1 MFSFVHT
8 DFYNYYLSK
17 ASLKGSKLDNKK
29 ILKMMIEEIKKISN
43 NKLVIPTYNYDFP
56 KTKRFNFKKDK
67 SQVGTFSDYFW
78 KKFSNFRTGVPIFS
92 TCNNLKINFY
102 KNLDFVDPFGKESEF
117 EFLYKN
123 NGKIINFGSS
133 FAPTYIMYIERS
145 HNQNNGALY
154 RYVKYFEGKTMFK
167 NKFQKTIL
175 YYEVRPI
182 KFKIEYDLIKIRNL
196 LIKNKILKI
205 KKNKENFK
213 YEEINAKNFKDLIL
227 SKMNNDPYYL
237 LSKET
242 ISRLKYKKLYNFKKF
257 KLQQFEK

>member
-1 MFSFVHT
+1 
-8 DFYNYYLSK
+8 
-17 ASLKGSKLDNKK
+17 
-29 ILKMMIEEIKKISN
+29 
-43 NKLVIPTYNYDFP
+43 
-56 KTKRFNFKKDK
+56 
-67 SQVGTFSDYFW
+67 
-78 KKFSNFRTGVPIFS
+78 
-92 TCNNLKINFY
+92 
-102 KNLDFVDPFGKESEF
+102 
-117 EFLYKN
+117 
-123 NGKIINFGSS
+123 
-133 FAPTYIMYIERS
+133 MYIERS
-145 HNQNNGALY
+145 HNQNSGALY

-182 KFKIEYDLIKIRNL
+182 KLKIEYDLIKIRNL

-242 ISRLKYKKLYNFKKF
+242 ISRLKYKKLYNFKKL